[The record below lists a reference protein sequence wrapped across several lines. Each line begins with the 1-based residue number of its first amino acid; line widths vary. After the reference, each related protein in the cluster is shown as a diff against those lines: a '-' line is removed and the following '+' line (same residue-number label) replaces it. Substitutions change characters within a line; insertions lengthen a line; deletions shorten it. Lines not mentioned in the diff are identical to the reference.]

1 MTVGGQRSIQWNCCS
16 SYGHIE
22 YIIVVRLAK
31 VYINVGILLVMHI
44 LSLFDLSLNIMIL
57 STANKFILNV
67 SNLKR

>member
-1 MTVGGQRSIQWNCCS
+1 M
-16 SYGHIE
+16 
-22 YIIVVRLAK
+22 VRLAK